1 MFAFPQQMA
10 TLRDA
15 LTQWVTDVFGSRE
28 FDGQILLRGVY
39 FTSGTQEGTPIDR
52 LLGSI
57 GRTFGANEALLTPR
71 GPGKAYFV
79 EHLLKQVMIG
89 ESGLAGINRRLELRK
104 ASLLLGVYVVAG
116 LMAAAAVAALSVSYA
131 RNRDFLEQVGAAIG
145 VFEQTAQVEPKS
157 PLNAIVAR
165 LDAIRGV
172 VDLADRYRETTSM
185 PMRWGLYEGRSISNS
200 ARDAYVRELDSILL
214 PRFAMQLQARVIEYA
229 GDPEKLYAYFKGYL
243 MLGDPSHLDKAY
255 LTTLVDREWKQGG
268 GDAAAAGPAL
278 AQHFSALLEN
288 ATTLRP
294 LPLDGTLV
302 SQARNSLPRGSIPRI
317 LYDGIKRGYTDEA
330 GQGLRVDQL
339 TGLEVERVFRRKS
352 GVPLSVPMPTL
363 YTREQFGAIT
373 TEGRAEILKVL
384 TRDAWIWGQSNVSS
398 LASAGALSSE
408 VTDLYETD
416 YIRAWDA
423 FIDDLQFVPATTVA
437 QTNDA
442 LRILTSPTSPL
453 AGLLRVIADQTT
465 LVQSPAAAAASG
477 AINKAQ
483 QALGEILNPTQ
494 KALGLATVAPGTRVT
509 AHFQWVRQLLAGEA
523 GKSQL
528 DGILNSIR
536 EIQKQLDTLGPDVP
550 GGSPIRTLQDPS
562 FRALMQTLRHQATSL
577 PPAVGR
583 IVSQIADAPEGAV
596 ISGATTVIQT
606 LYNQQVV
613 PTCNS
618 LIANRYPFA
627 SSATDVQLADFGLV
641 FGYDGLFDKFFTEHL
656 EKQVDTTGPAW
667 SWRPGSVNLPD
678 GLLDQ
683 FQEARRIRDMFFPPG
698 AKMPDVRFFVTF
710 ANLDAAAQRAVLQ
723 IDGQTL
729 DDKHMKQPATWPGP
743 TPGHA
748 TVTFESRYFD
758 PTTAYGGPWAWFRMI
773 DERRMGGSDAQQRI
787 VLNLKNRYHGVQ
799 VTVEPGRASPSPF
812 ATGAWR
818 QFGCES

>member
-1 MFAFPQQMA
+1 V
-10 TLRDA
+10 D
-15 LTQWVTDVFGSRE
+15 
-28 FDGQILLRGVY
+28 
-39 FTSGTQEGTPIDR
+39 
-52 LLGSI
+52 
-57 GRTFGANEALLTPR
+57 
-71 GPGKAYFV
+71 
-79 EHLLKQVMIG
+79 
-89 ESGLAGINRRLELRK
+89 
-104 ASLLLGVYVVAG
+104 
-116 LMAAAAVAALSVSYA
+116 
-131 RNRDFLEQVGAAIG
+131 
-145 VFEQTAQVEPKS
+145 PKS

-229 GDPEKLYAYFKGYL
+229 GDPQKLYQYFKGYL

-255 LTTLVDREWKQGG
+255 LATLVDREWKQGG

-302 SQARNSLPRGSIPRI
+302 SQARNSLPRGSLPRI
-317 LYDGIKRGYTDEA
+317 LYDGIKRGSTDEA
-330 GQGLRVDQL
+330 GQGLRVDQR

-352 GVPLSVPMPTL
+352 GVPLSVPMPKL
-363 YTREQFGAIT
+363 YTKEQFGAIT
-373 TEGRAEILKVL
+373 NEGRAEILKVL
-384 TRDAWIWGQSNVSS
+384 TRDAWIWGQGNVSA

-423 FIDDLQFVPATTVA
+423 FIDDLQFIPVTTVA

-453 AGLLRVIADQTT
+453 ASLLSVIADQTT
-465 LVQSPAAAAASG
+465 LVQAPAGAAASG
-477 AINKAQ
+477 AINRAT
-483 QALGEILNPTQ
+483 QAIEGIMNPAQ
-494 KALGLATVAPGTRVT
+494 KALGLAAVAPGTRVT
-509 AHFQWVRQLLAGEA
+509 AHFQWVRQLLAGEP
-523 GKSQL
+523 GKRQI

-562 FRALMQTLRHQATSL
+562 FRALMQTLRYQATSL

-627 SSATDVQLADFGLV
+627 SSGSDVQLADFGLV

-667 SWRPGSVNLPD
+667 AWRPGSVNLPD

-710 ANLDAAAQRAVLQ
+710 GNLDAAAQRAVLQ

-729 DDKHMKQPATWPGP
+729 DDKHMKQPVTWPGP

-748 TVTFESRYFD
+748 MVTFESRYFD
-758 PTTAYGGPWAWFRMI
+758 PTKAYGGPWAWFKMI
-773 DERRMGGSDAQQRI
+773 DEKRMGGSDAQQRI
-787 VLNLKNRYHGVQ
+787 VLNLSNRYHGVQ